1 VLELIKKWL
10 KAPVYED
17 SQFKGGKKNKVG
29 TPQGG
34 VISPLLANV
43 YLNLLDRIVE
53 NPKSEFWKY
62 GLKMGLTRGRRGA
75 DPLLSTLLIQKIT
88 F

>member
-1 VLELIKKWL
+1 MAESTGLRRQSVQRREEEQSRYAAGRGHI
-10 KAPVYED
+10 AVR
-17 SQFKGGKKNKVG
+17 G
-29 TPQGG
+29 T
-34 VISPLLANV
+34 LLANV